1 MFSPGTECQ
10 EEPMVRTTASR
21 IFLAL
26 GIAALGFAA
35 IAPGGLAPQDQTPA
49 TDGPTVKKVTVPA
62 DAGWVDTGVDVG
74 PGEELIFRAAGEVSL
89 QRGNPD
95 AGCGPG
101 GLDVITVEQPV
112 PNENLGA
119 LIGRVAQLVS
129 TRTDEDSGMEIRDEI
144 FVLFFI
150 GPERTVTIPV
160 KGRLYLGLN
169 ENVLKDN
176 AGEFT
181 VLVSRRPA

>member
-1 MFSPGTECQ
+1 MAR
-10 EEPMVRTTASR
+10 MTATR
-21 IFLAL
+21 ILFAL
-26 GIAALGFAA
+26 GIVALGSAAL
-35 IAPGGLAPQDQTPA
+35 APGGSVPQDQAPA
-49 TDGPTVKKVTVPA
+49 AGGPTVKKITVPA
-62 DAGWVDTGVDVG
+62 DAGWVDTGIDVG
-74 PGEELIFRAAGEVSL
+74 PGEKLAFRATGEVSL

-101 GLDVITVEQPV
+101 GLDMITVEQPI
-112 PNENLGA
+112 PDQNLGA

-144 FVLFFI
+144 FVLFYI
-150 GPERTVTIPV
+150 GPEKTVTVPV

-169 ENVLKDN
+169 ENALKDN

-181 VLVSRRPA
+181 VLVDRGPA

>member
-1 MFSPGTECQ
+1 M
-10 EEPMVRTTASR
+10 TAPR
-21 IFLAL
+21 VLLAS
-26 GIAALGFAA
+26 GIVALSFAALP
-35 IAPGGLAPQDQTPA
+35 PGGLAPQVQTPA
-49 TDGPTVKKVTVPA
+49 ADAPAVMTIVVPA
-62 DAGWVDTGVDVG
+62 DAGWVDTGIDVG
-74 PGEELIFRAAGEVSL
+74 PGEKLDFRAAGEVSL

-112 PNENLGA
+112 PDENLGA

-150 GPERTVTIPV
+150 GPERTVTVPM

-169 ENVLKDN
+169 ENALKDN

-181 VLVSRRPA
+181 VLVSRSPA

>member
-1 MFSPGTECQ
+1 MAR
-10 EEPMVRTTASR
+10 MTAPR
-21 IFLAL
+21 ILLAS
-26 GIAALGFAA
+26 GIAALGLAA
-35 IAPGGLAPQDQTPA
+35 LAPGGPALQVQAPSAAGPA
-49 TDGPTVKKVTVPA
+49 VTKIAVPA
-62 DAGWVDTGVDVG
+62 DAGWVDTGIDVG
-74 PGEELIFRAAGEVSL
+74 PGEELVFSASGEVSL

-101 GLDVITVEQPV
+101 GLDVFTVDQPV

-129 TRTDEDSGMEIRDEI
+129 TRMDEDSGMEIRDEI

-150 GPERTVTIPV
+150 GPERTVTVPV

>member
-1 MFSPGTECQ
+1 
-10 EEPMVRTTASR
+10 MVRMKALRILLAS
-21 IFLAL
+21 
-26 GIAALGFAA
+26 GIVALGFAA
-35 IAPGGLAPQDQTPA
+35 PVPGGLAPQDQAPV
-49 TDGPTVKKVTVPA
+49 TDGPAIKMVAVPA
-62 DAGWVDTGVDVG
+62 DAGWVDTGIDVG
-74 PGEELIFRAAGEVSL
+74 PGEELVFRAAGEVSL
-89 QRGNPD
+89 QRGNPE

-129 TRTDEDSGMEIRDEI
+129 IRMDEDSGMEIRDEI

-150 GPERTVTIPV
+150 GPERAVTVPV
-160 KGRLYLGLN
+160 KGRLFLGLN

-181 VLVSRRPA
+181 VFVSRRPT

>member
-1 MFSPGTECQ
+1 MAR
-10 EEPMVRTTASR
+10 MTAPKVLLTS
-21 IFLAL
+21 
-26 GIAALGFAA
+26 GIVALGFAA
-35 IAPGGLAPQDQTPA
+35 LAPGGFAPQVQTLA
-49 TDGPTVKKVTVPA
+49 TDGQAVKKIIVPA
-62 DAGWVDTGVDVG
+62 AAGWVDTGIDVG
-74 PGEELIFRAAGEVSL
+74 PGEAFVFSASGEVSL

-101 GLDVITVEQPV
+101 GLDVFTVDQPV
-112 PNENLGA
+112 PDENLGA

-129 TRTDEDSGMEIRDEI
+129 TRADEDSGMEIRDEI

-150 GPERTVTIPV
+150 GPERTVTVPV

>member
-1 MFSPGTECQ
+1 M
-10 EEPMVRTTASR
+10 TAPR
-21 IFLAL
+21 ILFAL
-26 GIAALGFAA
+26 GIVTLGFAA
-35 IAPGGLAPQDQTPA
+35 LAPGGFAPQDQAPA
-49 TDGPTVKKVTVPA
+49 AGGPDVKRITVPA
-62 DAGWVDTGVDVG
+62 DAGWVDTGIDVG
-74 PGEELIFRAAGEVSL
+74 PGEELVFRASGEVSV

-101 GLDVITVEQPV
+101 GLDMITVEQPV
-112 PNENLGA
+112 PDQNLGA

-144 FVLFFI
+144 FVLFYI
-150 GPERTVTIPV
+150 GPERTVIVPV

-169 ENVLKDN
+169 ENALKDN

-181 VLVSRRPA
+181 VLVVRSPA

>member
-1 MFSPGTECQ
+1 MAR
-10 EEPMVRTTASR
+10 MTAPR
-21 IFLAL
+21 ILLAS
-26 GIAALGFAA
+26 GIAALGLAA
-35 IAPGGLAPQDQTPA
+35 IALGGLAPQVQAPSAAGPA
-49 TDGPTVKKVTVPA
+49 VTKIAVPA
-62 DAGWVDTGVDVG
+62 DAGWVDTGIDVG
-74 PGEELIFRAAGEVSL
+74 PGEELAFSASGEVSL

-101 GLDVITVEQPV
+101 GLDVFTVDQPV

-129 TRTDEDSGMEIRDEI
+129 TRMDEDSGMEIRDEI

-150 GPERTVTIPV
+150 GPERTVTVPV

>member
-1 MFSPGTECQ
+1 MAR
-10 EEPMVRTTASR
+10 MTAPR
-21 IFLAL
+21 VFLAS

-35 IAPGGLAPQDQTPA
+35 LAPGGRAPQVQTPA
-49 TDGPTVKKVTVPA
+49 ADGPAVKNVAVPA
-62 DAGWVDTGVDVG
+62 DAGWVDTGIDVG
-74 PGEELIFRAAGEVSL
+74 PGEELVFRAAGEVSL

-101 GLDVITVEQPV
+101 GLDLITVEQPV
-112 PNENLGA
+112 PDENLGA
-119 LIGRVAQLVS
+119 LIGRVVQLVS

-150 GPERTVTIPV
+150 GPERTVTVPV

>member
-1 MFSPGTECQ
+1 MARMTVPR
-10 EEPMVRTTASR
+10 VLLAS
-21 IFLAL
+21 
-26 GIAALGFAA
+26 GIVALGFAA
-35 IAPGGLAPQDQTPA
+35 LAPGGLVPQVQTPA
-49 TDGPTVKKVTVPA
+49 TDPQAVKKIIVPA
-62 DAGWVDTGVDVG
+62 DAGWVDTGIDVG
-74 PGEELIFRAAGEVSL
+74 PGEEFVFSATGEVSL

-101 GLDVITVEQPV
+101 GLDVFTVDQPV
-112 PNENLGA
+112 PDENLGA

-150 GPERTVTIPV
+150 GPERTVTVPV

>member
-1 MFSPGTECQ
+1 MAR
-10 EEPMVRTTASR
+10 MTAPR
-21 IFLAL
+21 ILLAS
-26 GIAALGFAA
+26 GIAALGLAA
-35 IAPGGLAPQDQTPA
+35 IAPGGPAPQVQAPSAAGTA
-49 TDGPTVKKVTVPA
+49 VTKITVPA
-62 DAGWVDTGVDVG
+62 DAGWVDTGIDVG
-74 PGEELIFRAAGEVSL
+74 PGEELVFNASGEVSL
-89 QRGNPD
+89 QRGNPE

-101 GLDVITVEQPV
+101 GLDVFTVDQPV

-129 TRTDEDSGMEIRDEI
+129 TRMDEDSGMEIRDEI

-150 GPERTVTIPV
+150 GPERTVTVPV

>member
-1 MFSPGTECQ
+1 MAR
-10 EEPMVRTTASR
+10 MTAPR
-21 IFLAL
+21 VLLAS
-26 GIAALGFAA
+26 GIVALGFAA
-35 IAPGGLAPQDQTPA
+35 LVPGGLAPQVQAPS
-49 TDGPTVKKVTVPA
+49 TDGQAVKKITVPA
-62 DAGWVDTGVDVG
+62 DAGWVDTGIDVG
-74 PGEELIFRAAGEVSL
+74 PGEDLVFRAAGEVSL

-101 GLDVITVEQPV
+101 GLESITVDQPI
-112 PNENLGA
+112 PDENLGA

-129 TRTDEDSGMEIRDEI
+129 ARTDEDTGAEIGDEI

-150 GPERTVTIPV
+150 GPERTVTVPV

-169 ENVLKDN
+169 ENALKDN

-181 VLVSRRPA
+181 VLVSRPPA

>member
-1 MFSPGTECQ
+1 MAR
-10 EEPMVRTTASR
+10 MTAPR
-21 IFLAL
+21 MLLAS
-26 GIAALGFAA
+26 GIAALGLAA
-35 IAPGGLAPQDQTPA
+35 LAPGGPPPQVQAPSAASQA
-49 TDGPTVKKVTVPA
+49 VTKIAVPA
-62 DAGWVDTGVDVG
+62 DAGWVDTGIDVG
-74 PGEELIFRAAGEVSL
+74 PGEELVFSASGEVSL
-89 QRGNPD
+89 QRGNPE

-101 GLDVITVEQPV
+101 GLDVFTVDQPV

-129 TRTDEDSGMEIRDEI
+129 ARLDEDSGMEIRDEI
-144 FVLFFI
+144 FILFFI
-150 GPERTVTIPV
+150 GPERTVTVPV

>member
-1 MFSPGTECQ
+1 MAR
-10 EEPMVRTTASR
+10 MTAPR
-21 IFLAL
+21 ILLAS
-26 GIAALGFAA
+26 GIAALGLAA
-35 IAPGGLAPQDQTPA
+35 LAPGGPALQVQAPSAAGPA
-49 TDGPTVKKVTVPA
+49 VTKIAVPA
-62 DAGWVDTGVDVG
+62 DAGWVDTGIDVG
-74 PGEELIFRAAGEVSL
+74 PGEELAFSASGEVSL

-101 GLDVITVEQPV
+101 GLDVFTVDQPV

-129 TRTDEDSGMEIRDEI
+129 TRMDEDSGMEIRDEI

-150 GPERTVTIPV
+150 GPERTVTVPV

>member
-1 MFSPGTECQ
+1 
-10 EEPMVRTTASR
+10 
-21 IFLAL
+21 
-26 GIAALGFAA
+26 
-35 IAPGGLAPQDQTPA
+35 
-49 TDGPTVKKVTVPA
+49 
-62 DAGWVDTGVDVG
+62 
-74 PGEELIFRAAGEVSL
+74 
-89 QRGNPD
+89 GNPD

-129 TRTDEDSGMEIRDEI
+129 IRMDEDSGMEIRDEI

-150 GPERTVTIPV
+150 GPERAVSVPV
-160 KGRLYLGLN
+160 KGRLFLGLN
-169 ENVLKDN
+169 ENVLNDN

-181 VLVSRRPA
+181 VFVSRRPT

>member
-1 MFSPGTECQ
+1 MARMTVPR
-10 EEPMVRTTASR
+10 V
-21 IFLAL
+21 FLAS
-26 GIAALGFAA
+26 GILALGFAA
-35 IAPGGLAPQDQTPA
+35 LAPGGLAPQVPMPSA
-49 TDGPTVKKVTVPA
+49 DGPAGKKIAVPA
-62 DAGWVDTGVDVG
+62 DAGWVDTGIDVS
-74 PGEELIFRAAGEVSL
+74 PGEELVFSAVGEVSL

-95 AGCGPG
+95 AACGPG

-112 PNENLGA
+112 PDENLGA

-129 TRTDEDSGMEIRDEI
+129 TRMDEDSGAEIRDEI

-150 GPERTVTIPV
+150 GPERTVTVPV

-176 AGEFT
+176 TGEFT